1 MSTTKRNN
9 RKVYDF
15 KSVGELDVDNKK
27 AEALERKQTLP
38 IGIATPVT
46 LGNNSLLKMHTDRSK
61 VISDNF
67 RNMLMTNHGDRL
79 GFYDF
84 GANLGELTFELG
96 SEAGDAEA
104 TRRIAKTTSKFMPY
118 IDLDTFEPFV
128 ERFDNEHTAKVGIR
142 ITFTVPTL
150 SNDRKSIEV
159 LLYVAG

>member
-27 AEALERKQTLP
+27 AATLERKQTLP
-38 IGIATPVT
+38 IGIATPVS
-46 LGNNSLLKMHTDRSK
+46 LGSKSLLKMHSDRSK
-61 VISDNF
+61 VIVDNF

-96 SEAGDAEA
+96 SENGDAEA
-104 TRRIAKTTSKFMPY
+104 TRRIAKTTGKFMPY
-118 IDLDTFEPFV
+118 INLDTFEPFV

-142 ITFTVPTL
+142 VIFTVPSI
-150 SNDRKSIEV
+150 SNDRKSVEV